1 VPSVGD
7 RQPRSIT
14 RHALTEV
21 VEARYEEIYS
31 LILDELR
38 RSGYAERIPAGIVI
52 TGGTSLMEGAAEL
65 AEKVFQMPVSIYL
78 YQIVLKE
85 CLTLVD
91 KPYIFNKC
99 WINWFMVVKRL
110 K

>member
-1 VPSVGD
+1 LQSAEFGD

-65 AEKVFQMPVSIYL
+65 AEKVFQMPVRYL

-85 CLTLVD
+85 CLTLSITL
-91 KPYIFNKC
+91 YIQQVLIIGL
-99 WINWFMVVKRL
+99 W
-110 K
+110 